1 MFCMAGIKH
10 GKVRINQI
18 LISFWNGNV
27 PDVALSPDL
36 EILNSK
42 CRTFITSLVH
52 ADVAHDITHIER
64 VVRVAV
70 QLCKAEQANMHVVLP
85 AAWMHDCVAVAKNHP
100 DRAKAST
107 MAADKAIEFL
117 KSINYDESLFDDIHH
132 AIAAHSFSA
141 NIAIK
146 TVEAQIVQ
154 DADRMDALGAIGV
167 SRCMKVGGSISR
179 LLYNPD
185 DPFCLN
191 REPDDKKYTL
201 DHFYI
206 KLLHIATSMN
216 TPSAKAE
223 AQRRTDYMH
232 AFLEQLK
239 SEIGQ

>member
-1 MFCMAGIKH
+1 MANF
-10 GKVRINQI
+10 VLTPELQQ
-18 LISFWNGNV
+18 LDSQ
-27 PDVALSPDL
+27 
-36 EILNSK
+36 
-42 CRTFITSLVH
+42 CRTFITSLIH

-64 VVRVAV
+64 VVRVAI
-70 QLCKAEQANMHVVLP
+70 QLCHAEQANMNIVLP

-107 MAADKAIEFL
+107 MAADKAIAFL
-117 KSINYDESLFDDIHH
+117 KSINYDASLFDDIHH

-141 NIAIK
+141 NIAVK
-146 TVEAQIVQ
+146 TLEAQIVQ

-185 DPFCLN
+185 DPFCVN
-191 REPDDKKYTL
+191 READDKTYTL
-201 DHFYI
+201 DHFFI
-206 KLLHIATSMN
+206 KLLHIAKSMN

-223 AQRRTDYMH
+223 AERRTTYMY

>member
-1 MFCMAGIKH
+1 MA
-10 GKVRINQI
+10 
-18 LISFWNGNV
+18 
-27 PDVALSPDL
+27 
-36 EILNSK
+36 NSVLTPELQQLDSQ
-42 CRTFITSLVH
+42 CRTFITSLIH

-64 VVRVAV
+64 VVRVAI
-70 QLCKAEQANMHVVLP
+70 QLCHAEQANMNIVLP

-107 MAADKAIEFL
+107 MAADKAIAFL
-117 KSINYDESLFDDIHH
+117 NSINYDASLFDDIHH

-141 NIAIK
+141 NIAVK
-146 TVEAQIVQ
+146 TLEAQIVQ

-185 DPFCLN
+185 DPFCVN
-191 REPDDKKYTL
+191 READDKTYTL
-201 DHFYI
+201 DHFFI
-206 KLLHIATSMN
+206 KLLHIAKSMN

-223 AQRRTDYMH
+223 AERRTTYMY

>member
-1 MFCMAGIKH
+1 
-10 GKVRINQI
+10 
-18 LISFWNGNV
+18 
-27 PDVALSPDL
+27 VAHSVLTPELQQLDSQ
-36 EILNSK
+36 
-42 CRTFITSLVH
+42 CRSFITSLIH

-64 VVRVAV
+64 VVRVAI
-70 QLCKAEQANMHVVLP
+70 QLCHAEQANMNIVLP
-85 AAWMHDCVAVAKNHP
+85 AAWMHDCVAVPKNHP

-107 MAADKAIEFL
+107 MAADKAIAFL
-117 KSINYDESLFDDIHH
+117 KSINYDACLFDDIHH

-141 NIAIK
+141 NIAVK

-167 SRCMKVGGSISR
+167 SRCMKVGGAINR

-185 DPFCLN
+185 DPFCVN
-191 REPDDKKYTL
+191 READDTIYTL
-201 DHFYI
+201 DHFFI
-206 KLLHIATSMN
+206 KLLHIAKSMN

-223 AQRRTDYMH
+223 AQRRTEYMY

>member
-1 MFCMAGIKH
+1 MA
-10 GKVRINQI
+10 
-18 LISFWNGNV
+18 
-27 PDVALSPDL
+27 
-36 EILNSK
+36 NSVLTPELQQLDSQ
-42 CRTFITSLVH
+42 CRTFITSLIH

-64 VVRVAV
+64 VVRVAI
-70 QLCKAEQANMHVVLP
+70 QLCHAEQANMNIVLP

-107 MAADKAIEFL
+107 MAADKAIAFL
-117 KSINYDESLFDDIHH
+117 KSINYDASLFDDIHH

-141 NIAIK
+141 NIAVK
-146 TVEAQIVQ
+146 TLEAQIVQ

-185 DPFCLN
+185 DPFCVN
-191 REPDDKKYTL
+191 READDKTYTL
-201 DHFYI
+201 DHFFI
-206 KLLHIATSMN
+206 KLLHIAKSMN

-223 AQRRTDYMH
+223 AERRTTYMY

>member
-1 MFCMAGIKH
+1 MA
-10 GKVRINQI
+10 NT
-18 LISFWNGNV
+18 
-27 PDVALSPDL
+27 ALSPELQQLD
-36 EILNSK
+36 SQ
-42 CRTFITSLVH
+42 CRSFITSLIH

-64 VVRVAV
+64 VVRVAI
-70 QLCKAEQANMHVVLP
+70 QLCHAEQANMNIVLP

-107 MAADKAIEFL
+107 MAADKAIAFL
-117 KSINYDESLFDDIHH
+117 KSINYDASLFDDIHH

-141 NIAIK
+141 NIAVK

-185 DPFCLN
+185 DPFCVN
-191 REPDDKKYTL
+191 READDKTYTL
-201 DHFYI
+201 DHFFI
-206 KLLHIATSMN
+206 KLLHIAKSMN

-223 AQRRTDYMH
+223 AERRTEYMY